1 MSPPISHSIH
11 LGGSMEPSVN
21 RTDQDVRVPVNRE
34 HMRRVMGR
42 FASGVTIITTRH
54 EGIDYGL
61 TASAVSSLSLD
72 PPMLLICINKTS
84 NTQKAIEASRVF
96 GVNILRGNQ
105 SEVARRFATSDP
117 DKYTGQSVSYGALG
131 VPLLDDMLATI
142 ECRVTE
148 IVSGGT
154 HSVFL
159 AEVEAAHA
167 AEGMPL
173 ATFRGRLGRFVDLH
187 SQHAAAL
194 WRDMQWDDAA

>member
-1 MSPPISHSIH
+1 
-11 LGGSMEPSVN
+11 MEPSAD
-21 RTDQDVRVPVNRE
+21 RIDQDFRVPVDRE

-61 TASAVSSLSLD
+61 TASAISSLSLD
-72 PPMLLICINKTS
+72 PPMLLICVNKTS

-96 GVNILRGNQ
+96 GVNILRDNQ
-105 SEVARRFATSDP
+105 GEVARRFATSDP
-117 DKYTGQSVSYGALG
+117 NKYTGLSVSYGALG
-131 VPLLDDMLATI
+131 VPLLDDILATI

-154 HSVFL
+154 HTVFL
-159 AEVEAAHA
+159 AEVETAHA

-187 SQHAAAL
+187 SQNAAAL
-194 WRDMQWDDAA
+194 WRDMQWDGAA